1 MAGALSQR
9 PYRGGHAWVFLQHLL
24 GLRRLGWN
32 VLFLDQLEPGMGT
45 DSRGGIAP
53 LERSANLRYLR
64 EVMERYGL
72 GDRYGLIDKATGA
85 VHGVSRQEALAVT
98 RRSAALINVMGYL
111 DDEELLAAAPKR
123 VFLDIDP
130 GFGQMWRELGLA
142 DPFAGHE
149 AHVTIAENLGR
160 SDCRIPTCGLAW
172 ITTPQPVVLE
182 QWPADEPP
190 DGPLTSVCAWRGA
203 YGPVEFDGTTY
214 GLRVHEFRRFASLPR
229 MTGASFELALDIDP
243 AEERDL
249 ALLADGGWTLA
260 DPRVVASA
268 PWTYQD
274 YVRRSR
280 AEFMVAKGMYVQ
292 SGSGW
297 FSDRSICYLASGRP
311 VIAQD
316 TGLRDLYPSGE
327 GLHLFSTLEEAA
339 GAVENV
345 LADPIRHSRTARDIA
360 EERFDSD
367 RVLGRLLGRLRIS

>member
-9 PYRGGHAWVFLQHLL
+9 PYRGGHAWVFLQYLL
-24 GLRRLGWN
+24 GLRRLGWD
-32 VLFLDQLEPGMGT
+32 VLFLDQLDPGMGT
-45 DSRGGIAP
+45 DSRGGVAP

-72 GDRYGLIDKATGA
+72 SDRYVLIDKATGA